1 VTVPLALH
9 PFRNPVHFLA
19 TGMGSGLSPWAPG
32 TMGTLAAV
40 PVYLLIAGLP
50 LIAYLIV
57 VVSSFIV
64 GVLIC
69 GRTARDMG
77 VHDHPAIV
85 WDEFVGLWVAL
96 IYVPLS
102 WWSVALGVALFRLFD
117 IWKPRPIRWLDR
129 HVAGGLGIMA
139 DDVLAG
145 IYALVSLHIIVYGI
159 MVLWPGVA

>member
-1 VTVPLALH
+1 
-9 PFRNPVHFLA
+9 
-19 TGMGSGLSPWAPG
+19 
-32 TMGTLAAV
+32 MGTLVAV

-50 LIAYLIV
+50 LIVYLIV
-57 VVSSFIV
+57 VLLSFIA

-117 IWKPRPIRWLDR
+117 IWKPQPIRWLDR
-129 HVAGGLGIMA
+129 HVGGGLGIMV

-145 IYALVSLHIIVYGI
+145 IYALVALHVIVYGI
-159 MVLWPGVA
+159 LMIWPDVA